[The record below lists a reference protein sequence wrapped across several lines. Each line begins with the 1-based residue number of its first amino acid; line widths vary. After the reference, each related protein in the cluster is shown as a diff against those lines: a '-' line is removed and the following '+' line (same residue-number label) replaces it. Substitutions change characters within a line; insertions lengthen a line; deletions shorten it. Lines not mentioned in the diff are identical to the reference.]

1 MKDLGA
7 VAMSLLYLL
16 LVREVSAET
25 YRNTAHHYA
34 ITFGD
39 DWKRREAPEG
49 SSDLILL
56 CINSTC
62 GKSTSLE
69 IGARYFPQIRD
80 RSAEDFLKNIDVDR
94 LTQLIQQMPQVEE
107 LKILHEGR
115 TTVGV
120 AQAYEVVIEFR
131 YREGAAIRQRI
142 MHTFVTFDRGN
153 VYKISFYSYSA
164 DYERDFALARDV
176 LATFAIQE

>member
-56 CINSTC
+56 CLNSTC

-69 IGARYFPQIRD
+69 IGARFVPQLRD

-94 LTQLIQQMPQVEE
+94 LTQLIQQMPEVEE
-107 LKILHEGR
+107 LTRLHEGR
-115 TTVGV
+115 ATVGV

-142 MHTFVTFDRGN
+142 MHAFVTFDHGN